1 MTDLV
6 YVPPNVLEQ
15 ITFTDLLMINIENNF
30 NVVAIHFINNLKGL
44 VTANEII
51 SGMVHSFIEWF
62 NDQGNARLLK
72 DWSNLS

>member
-1 MTDLV
+1 MTDFI
-6 YVPPNVLEQ
+6 YVPPNVLDQ

-44 VTANEII
+44 VTTNEII

-72 DWSNLS
+72 K